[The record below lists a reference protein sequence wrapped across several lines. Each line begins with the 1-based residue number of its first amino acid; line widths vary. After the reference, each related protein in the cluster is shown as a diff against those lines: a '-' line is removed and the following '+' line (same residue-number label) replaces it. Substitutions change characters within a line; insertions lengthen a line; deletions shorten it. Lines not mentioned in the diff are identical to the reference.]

1 LQAQQISFWL
11 FGIWFEQIFY
21 LAIKGGNKFYLA
33 HKIELPHDDK
43 VKVLARLVL
52 LQYNGVGN
60 NFLVVHHQQQA
71 VESPF
76 VRTSLFQER
85 KAFKESGEPIVFFS
99 QESFE
104 VSVEALF
111 VNLNQQ
117 CLLASFCCKQIS

>member
-1 LQAQQISFWL
+1 MQVHQISFWL
-11 FGIWFEQIFY
+11 FGIRVEQIFY

-33 HKIELPHDDK
+33 HKIELPHVDK

-52 LQYNGVGN
+52 LHYNGVGN
-60 NFLVVHHQQQA
+60 NFLAVHHQQQA

-76 VRTSLFQER
+76 VRPSLFQER
-85 KAFKESGEPIVFFS
+85 KAFEESGEPVVFFS

-104 VSVEALF
+104 VPVETLF

-117 CLLASFCCKQIS
+117 CLLACFCCKQIS